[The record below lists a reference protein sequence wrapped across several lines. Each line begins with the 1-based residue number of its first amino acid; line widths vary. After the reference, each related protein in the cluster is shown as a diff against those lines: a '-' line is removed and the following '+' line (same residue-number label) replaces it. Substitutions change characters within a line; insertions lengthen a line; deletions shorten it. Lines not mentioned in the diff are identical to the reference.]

1 MNDLILQ
8 TSLLQVALPLFLI
21 ALNAFVSIASAP
33 GFMLRMSAILLLLI
47 YTALAGIWLFLP
59 WWTPY
64 LLGMVHFAAGVWA
77 FRRFSQVELLQRQRK
92 TVIEIVAAIGVI
104 IGAVI
109 LLYPALQ
116 GRQADDI
123 AIDLQMPLGPGRYL
137 VISGGA
143 HASINSH
150 FLTLT
155 LERAKAFRGQSYAV
169 DIIGIDGWG
178 MRARGISPKDP
189 KVYKIYGSEV
199 LAPCAGRVSHVVD
212 GVGDNEVPNMNR
224 EDMLGNAI
232 MLDCNG
238 VSVLLA
244 HLAPGTLL
252 VDERDVVSSGE
263 VLGRVG
269 NSGNSGEPHLHLHV
283 QSKGL
288 DDAPVA
294 GEPLWFTVEN
304 RFLVRKDRK
313 SVV

>member
-21 ALNAFVSIASAP
+21 LLNAFFSIASAT
-33 GFMLRMSAILLLLI
+33 GFMLRMSAIFLLLI
-47 YTALAGIWLFLP
+47 YTALAGIWLFPP

-64 LLGMVHFAAGVWA
+64 LLGVFHFIIGVWS
-77 FRRFSQVELLQRQRK
+77 FRRFKQEECLQPRK
-92 TVIEIVAAIGVI
+92 AVIENAAAIAVI
-104 IGAVI
+104 VGAV
-109 LLYPALQ
+109 LLLFPALQ

-123 AIDLQMPLGPGRYL
+123 AIDLDMPLGPGRYL

-150 FLTLT
+150 FLTLA
-155 LERAKAFRGQSYAV
+155 LERAKPFRGQSYAV

-178 MRARGISPKDP
+178 MRANGITPKDP
-189 KVYKIYGSEV
+189 KAYQIYGTKV
-199 LAPCAGRVSHVVD
+199 LAPCTGRVSHVVD
-212 GVGDNEVPNMNR
+212 GVGDNEVPIMNR
-224 EDMLGNAI
+224 EDMLGNAV
-232 MLDCNG
+232 MLDCDG

-252 VDERDVVSSGE
+252 VDKGDAVGTGE

-283 QSKGL
+283 QSEGL
-288 DDAPVA
+288 ENAPIA
-294 GEPLWFTVEN
+294 GEPLWFTVEG
-304 RFLVRKDRK
+304 RFLVRNNRI
-313 SVV
+313 VIE